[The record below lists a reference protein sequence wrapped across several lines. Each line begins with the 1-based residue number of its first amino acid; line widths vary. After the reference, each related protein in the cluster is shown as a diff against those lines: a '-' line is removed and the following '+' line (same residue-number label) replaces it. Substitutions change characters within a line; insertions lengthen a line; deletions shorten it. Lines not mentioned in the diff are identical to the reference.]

1 MELTVDGL
9 KINYLDI
16 GDKNQQ
22 TVLFLHGWGA
32 PVDTYALLT
41 NYLAGFC
48 RVVAPDLPG
57 FGGSDEPQ
65 ENWDVGDYADF
76 VIDFAKA
83 LGLSEAVLMC
93 HSFGGRISIKLLTE
107 RELPFT
113 VKKAVFID
121 AAGIRPKRS
130 LKYYA
135 KVYSYKCMK
144 HLAALPPVASIG
156 STMMTSR
163 SAMSGGILK

>member
-135 KVYSYKCMK
+135 KVYSYKCM
-144 HLAALPPVASIG
+144 
-156 STMMTSR
+156 
-163 SAMSGGILK
+163 